1 MKECHLSWNRNVT
14 EVLSGIYLDTST
26 SLEFFQMKASRPE
39 EVKFKKTQL
48 VIKSRTPHAGLM
60 LARINF
66 ILEMLFYCSVSHYIL
81 V

>member
-1 MKECHLSWNRNVT
+1 
-14 EVLSGIYLDTST
+14 
-26 SLEFFQMKASRPE
+26 MKASRPE

-66 ILEMLFYCSVSHYIL
+66 ILEMLFYCSVSHHIS

>member
-1 MKECHLSWNRNVT
+1 
-14 EVLSGIYLDTST
+14 
-26 SLEFFQMKASRPE
+26 MKASKPE

-60 LARINF
+60 LVRINF
-66 ILEMLFYCSVSHYIL
+66 ILEMLFYCSISPYVS

>member
-1 MKECHLSWNRNVT
+1 
-14 EVLSGIYLDTST
+14 
-26 SLEFFQMKASRPE
+26 MKASRPE

-48 VIKSRTPHAGLM
+48 VIKGRTPHAGLM
-60 LARINF
+60 LLCINF